1 MSNDESYKRN
11 DAWRKLNDWSHNVND
26 AELNELFDEY
36 EDDSLLLDLD
46 SLLLDLD
53 EETGL
58 LVSFFRFVF
67 GFMIVFGMFS
77 VALWQFISTVI
88 GISEFTFFK
97 AFIAS
102 VCVGII
108 RYTDA
113 GIMKQMNR

>member
-1 MSNDESYKRN
+1 MSNYESYKRN

-46 SLLLDLD
+46 

-67 GFMIVFGMFS
+67 GFVIVFGFFS
-77 VALWQFISTVI
+77 VALWQLISTVI
-88 GISEFTFFK
+88 GITEFTFFK

-102 VCVGII
+102 VCIGAI

>member
-1 MSNDESYKRN
+1 M
-11 DAWRKLNDWSHNVND
+11 NDWSRNIND
-26 AELNELFDEY
+26 DELNDLFNEY

-46 SLLLDLD
+46 K
-53 EETGL
+53 ETSA
-58 LVSFFRFVF
+58 LVSFFRFIF
-67 GFMIVFGMFS
+67 GFLIVFGMFS

-102 VCVGII
+102 VCVGVI

>member
-1 MSNDESYKRN
+1 MSNNESYKRN

-46 SLLLDLD
+46 

-58 LVSFFRFVF
+58 FVSFFRFVF

-102 VCVGII
+102 VCVGVI

>member
-1 MSNDESYKRN
+1 MSNDESYMKR
-11 DAWRKLNDWSHNVND
+11 DDWRQMNDWSRNIND
-26 AELNELFDEY
+26 DELNDLFNEY

-46 SLLLDLD
+46 K
-53 EETGL
+53 ETSA
-58 LVSFFRFVF
+58 LVSFFRFIF
-67 GFMIVFGMFS
+67 GFLIVFGMFS
-77 VALWQFISTVI
+77 VALWQLVSTVI

-102 VCVGII
+102 VCVGAI

>member
-26 AELNELFDEY
+26 DDLNELFNEY
-36 EDDSLLLDLD
+36 EDEDD

-53 EETGL
+53 EETSL
-58 LVSFFRFVF
+58 LVSFFRFIF
-67 GFMIVFGMFS
+67 GFLIVFGMFS
-77 VALWQFISTVI
+77 VALWQLVSTVI

-102 VCVGII
+102 VCVGAI

>member
-1 MSNDESYKRN
+1 MSSDESFMKH
-11 DAWRKLNDWSHNVND
+11 DAWKKLNDWSHNVND
-26 AELNELFDEY
+26 DDLNELFNEY
-36 EDDSLLLDLD
+36 ENEDD

-53 EETGL
+53 EETSL
-58 LVSFFRFVF
+58 LVSFFRFIF
-67 GFMIVFGMFS
+67 GFLIVFGLFS

-102 VCVGII
+102 VCVGAI

-113 GIMKQMNR
+113 GIMRQINR

>member
-46 SLLLDLD
+46 D
-53 EETGL
+53 ETGL
-58 LVSFFRFVF
+58 FVSFFRFVF